1 MNFQFHWHD
10 GCSIDW
16 VPGKVVCVGRNYAA
30 HADELNN
37 PVPDTP
43 LLFMKPA
50 TTLVP
55 LSDPIR
61 IPQHQGEVHFETEL
75 AVLVGQT
82 LSNASAQQV
91 RNAIAGVG
99 LALDLTLRDLQSQL
113 KADGHPWER
122 AKAFDGACPLSGF
135 IPLQESDDLRDLT
148 FSLSIDGER
157 RQSGQTRDMIVP
169 VVDLLMHISQTF
181 TLQTGDVVLT
191 GTPAGVGAL
200 RSNQTLT
207 LDLEGRIRLTTHIL

>member
-30 HADELNN
+30 HAEELNN
-37 PVPDTP
+37 PVPETP

-50 TTLVP
+50 TALVP
-55 LSDPIR
+55 LADPIR
-61 IPQHQGEVHFETEL
+61 IPHEQGEVHFETEL
-75 AVLVGQT
+75 AVLIGQT
-82 LSNASAQQV
+82 LRDATAQEV

-99 LALDLTLRDLQSQL
+99 LALDLTLRELQSQL
-113 KADGHPWER
+113 KAEGHPWER

-135 IPLQESDDLRDLT
+135 VPLQGTDDLQNLT
-148 FSLSIDGER
+148 FSLAIDGEL
-157 RQSGQTRDMIVP
+157 RQEGQTRDMIVP
-169 VVDLLMHISQTF
+169 VVDLLIHISQTF

-200 RSNQTLT
+200 RSGQQLT
-207 LDLEGRIRLTTHIL
+207 LDLNDRIQLTTTIL